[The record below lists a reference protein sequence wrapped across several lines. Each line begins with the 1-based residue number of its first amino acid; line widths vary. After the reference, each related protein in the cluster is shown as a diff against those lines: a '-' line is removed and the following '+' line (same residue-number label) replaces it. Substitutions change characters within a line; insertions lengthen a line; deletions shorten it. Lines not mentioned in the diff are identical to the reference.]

1 MPQDSNYTADDNSF
15 LASSR
20 KALSAERPAFL
31 LDIGSPGNLTGAPWA
46 TRVAQ
51 LAKENGLRSKQ
62 TLRRTPLHV
71 SGVGTGGQEAKW
83 DATLPICLQTEDG
96 RLVQGAFTTPILDTD
111 LPSLLGL
118 NTMVEQRA
126 VIDLRK
132 LTITFCGP
140 DDRALQ
146 YPTGSDTY
154 PLFRAKSGHLMLPC
168 CQYDAAS
175 TAPVDKTLVLVHE
188 ETTESTESGQSSS
201 SSSSIAPQSNRR
213 PVTLSGDAAP
223 AEE

>member
-1 MPQDSNYTADDNSF
+1 MPQDSQYCSDDHMF

-20 KALSAERPAFL
+20 KSSAAERPAFL

-46 TRVAQ
+46 TLVAK
-51 LAKENGLRSKQ
+51 LASEHNLRSKQ

-96 RLVQGAFTTPILDTD
+96 RLVQGAFTTPILPTD

-126 VIDLRK
+126 VIDLRT

-140 DDRALQ
+140 DDRPLQ
-146 YPTGSDTY
+146 YPNGSDTY
-154 PLFRAKSGHLMLPC
+154 KLHRAKSGHLMLPC
-168 CQYDAAS
+168 CQYDASS
-175 TAPVDKTLVLVHE
+175 TAPVDKSLVLIHE
-188 ETTESTESGQSSS
+188 ETTQSTESGQSSS
-201 SSSSIAPQSNRR
+201 SSSSDAPLSNRLA
-213 PVTLSGDAAP
+213 VTRTSDA
-223 AEE
+223 ETTEV